1 VAAAVSESSGN
12 FTTLFV
18 LIPAEIPCSLIERLY
33 ICNGG
38 IRLDMVSGRED
49 KTSARCAV
57 CYQVFDFTSH
67 IIGSSERHYVWIL
80 SVPYI
85 VRFLPKRFLKGQPKR
100 VDDEH
105 IRSGACCIFLFTE
118 AIAG

>member
-1 VAAAVSESSGN
+1 MAAAVSESSGN

-67 IIGSSERHYVWIL
+67 IIGSSERHYVLDIERT
-80 SVPYI
+80 I
-85 VRFLPKRFLKGQPKR
+85 HR
-100 VDDEH
+100 E
-105 IRSGACCIFLFTE
+105 IFTE
-118 AIAG
+118 ALLERTAQTSR